1 MVNERGKFSNKEQ
14 AKQKCKKWDELNRKI
29 NEEERGNGLDN
40 ERLQG
45 NYRLKA

>member
-1 MVNERGKFSNKEQ
+1 MKEENTVI
-14 AKQKCKKWDELNRKI
+14 KNRPNKCKKWDELNRKI

-45 NYRLKA
+45 NYRLEA